1 MQTDIL
7 ATSMNMGWLRHLF
20 GKTLDDQG
28 SIIELEDTDEMSPNI
43 RALRLTMSI
52 ADVLLSMGVAT
63 SDVVSLGQD
72 VIKRF
77 CKRVAQFDISSTIIT
92 LSQDRGDEREPLTL
106 IRAIKLR
113 YTNNMTVQSLQQLVR
128 DIRRGDY
135 TLDEAEE
142 KFDAIMH
149 EPEGHSLLVT
159 TIGNALI
166 SAGVALLYTG
176 SPIIIVIAFLIGG
189 GVSFALR
196 HLANQRFPVF
206 YSQVVA
212 SIIITLI
219 AAGIT
224 WLGGHGWTIF
234 AGVNPTL
241 IVIGGI
247 VMLVAGLAIVGA
259 VQDAIDEYYVTANAK
274 ILRVIMMT
282 IGIVAGVL
290 IGLYIARLANI
301 DITLAPNRLG
311 VRETAWQYAGA
322 AIIAAG
328 FALSNHSRI
337 VGVLFAGFLGWMAIF
352 IYTLCTNV
360 SMSALTASAIAA
372 ITIGVISTLFSRI
385 WSVPSFAM
393 ISAGIIP
400 LVPGVTLYNGLMQI
414 VNAQSNSWTL
424 NDGMA
429 TLFGA
434 LLIALAIA
442 AGASFGMMIGRP
454 LRHTLSQ
461 RQN

>member
-1 MQTDIL
+1 
-7 ATSMNMGWLRHLF
+7 MGWLRHLF
-20 GKTLDDQG
+20 GLTSHEEKGPDNINQV
-28 SIIELEDTDEMSPNI
+28 DEMSPNI

-72 VIKRF
+72 VIRRY
-77 CKRVAQFDISSTIIT
+77 CKHPAQLDISSTIIT
-92 LSQDRGDEREPLTL
+92 LSQDRGDDREPLTL

-113 YTNNMTVQSLQQLVR
+113 YTNNMTVQTLQQFVR

-135 TLDEAEE
+135 TLSQAEE
-142 KFDAIMH
+142 TFDSIMH
-149 EPEGHSLLVT
+149 RPIEHSMLVT
-159 TIGNALI
+159 TISNALI

-176 SPIIIVIAFLIGG
+176 SPIIIGISFFIGA

-196 HLANQRFPVF
+196 RLANRRFPAF

-219 AAGIT
+219 AASIA
-224 WLGGHGWTIF
+224 WLGNHGV
-234 AGVNPTL
+234 AALANVNPTL

-247 VMLVAGLAIVGA
+247 VMLVAGLAVVGA

-290 IGLYIARLANI
+290 IGLYIARLANVE
-301 DITLAPNRLG
+301 ITLAPNRLG
-311 VRETAWQYAGA
+311 VRETAWQYVGA

-328 FALSNHSRI
+328 YALSNHSRL
-337 VGVLFAGFLGWMAIF
+337 VGVLFAGFLGWVAIF
-352 IYTLCTNV
+352 CYSLCIDA
-360 SMSALTASAIAA
+360 SLSIIAASAIAS
-372 ITIGVISTLFSRI
+372 IVIGILATLFSRI

-393 ISAGIIP
+393 IAAGIIP

-414 VNAQSNSWTL
+414 VNAQNNAWAL

-429 TLFGA
+429 TLFTA

-442 AGASFGMMIGRP
+442 AGASFGMIIGRP
-454 LRHTLSQ
+454 LRRTLSQ
-461 RQN
+461 RYNQLPNHPLSRN